1 MCGNPRCKSI
11 NIFYLCDDEK
21 IFIHYDKY
29 HRPIW
34 IQHIDKFEKERT
46 FLRDTDKIFKCEYL
60 ELPIDNQLVR
70 FDT

>member
-29 HRPIW
+29 YKPIW
-34 IQHIDKFEKERT
+34 IQHIDKFDKERT
-46 FLRDTDKIFKCEYL
+46 FLRDTDKIFKSEYL
-60 ELPIDNQLVR
+60 ELPIDNQLLR
-70 FDT
+70 FNT